1 MRRRDYPGWRMV
13 WALAATET
21 ISYGVL
27 YYAFA
32 AFLPAMQRS
41 LAYSQTTLAG
51 AFSLSVLVTG
61 AGAIPAGVWLDR
73 RGARGLMTAGS
84 VLAAG
89 SVLLWAQVDSILA
102 LYLTFTGM
110 GLAGAAVLYEPA
122 YATVNAYFDTQR
134 QNALLALTM
143 VAGLASTIFVP
154 ASSLLITHLG
164 WRHAL
169 VVLAIAE
176 GATIVPHFL
185 LVRRRPADQGW
196 QRDGAGRAATGS
208 GPSPGPAREKQPPA
222 GSHAD
227 PSRPAYRPVAYVTAA
242 AVLGSAAIA
251 AVAIYL
257 LSYLRQDGY
266 SLAVAAIATGALGVL
281 QVAGRVVLT
290 VSARRVPIAM
300 ATALMLGGQAAG
312 VVALLLIRNTAGVVL
327 FVLLFGLGFG
337 VLHIARPDLLAQY
350 APRPLFARLSGVQ
363 ALLVIIGEATAPTAA
378 AAMHTI
384 TGSYT
389 PMFIAVGAC
398 SLAAALLFAAADR
411 AHRKGTGPR
420 RSREPPP
427 GAVRT
432 VRRGGAARPAPRR
445 SCRGPRLGPGR
456 DGPVHRWQLA
466 QFLMRH
472 VAHGDDEVAVLLD
485 LVNVA
490 GTQAAQ
496 RQVVPFGGG
505 DGARRNRAAGWVP
518 ADAAGTLLARR
529 HSAAARCERAEF
541 AVHTNSTRRAVRAGG
556 RASESSAPGI
566 SRT

>member
-21 ISYGVL
+21 VSYGVL

-122 YATVNAYFDTQR
+122 YATVNAYFDTGR

-154 ASSLLITHLG
+154 ASSLLIIHLG

-196 QRDGAGRAATGS
+196 QRDGAGRVVTVS
-208 GPSPGPAREKQPPA
+208 GPSPHPAREKQPPA
-222 GSHAD
+222 AITQIL
-227 PSRPAYRPVAYVTAA
+227 RALRYRPVAYVTAA

-266 SLAVAAIATGALGVL
+266 SLAVAAIAAGALGVL

-300 ATALMLGGQAAG
+300 ATALMLGGQAAC

-350 APRPLFARLSGVQ
+350 APRSLFARLSSVQ

-378 AAMHTI
+378 AVLHSV
-384 TGSYT
+384 TGSYR

-411 AHRKGTGPR
+411 AHRKGTRGRGASRTGRRARRLPAAGPGR
-420 RSREPPP
+420 RASARRRRHEPALPAAGPVPGP
-427 GAVRT
+427 GAAHLPRGFRGH
-432 VRRGGAARPAPRR
+432 RRRPGDPRQPDPGGAANGGRHPPDDKDHH
-445 SCRGPRLGPGR
+445 RLGG
-456 DGPVHRWQLA
+456 LA
-466 QFLMRH
+466 
-472 VAHGDDEVAVLLD
+472 
-485 LVNVA
+485 
-490 GTQAAQ
+490 
-496 RQVVPFGGG
+496 
-505 DGARRNRAAGWVP
+505 
-518 ADAAGTLLARR
+518 
-529 HSAAARCERAEF
+529 
-541 AVHTNSTRRAVRAGG
+541 
-556 RASESSAPGI
+556 
-566 SRT
+566 

>member
-13 WALAATET
+13 WALAVTET
-21 ISYGVL
+21 VSYGVL

-32 AFLPAMQRS
+32 AFLPAMQQH
-41 LAYSQTTLAG
+41 LAGSQTTLAG

-89 SVLLWAQVDSILA
+89 SVLLWAQVDSTLA

-122 YATVNAYFDTQR
+122 YATVNAYFDTER

-154 ASSLLITHLG
+154 ASSLLIIHLG

-196 QRDGAGRAATGS
+196 QRDGAGRVVTV
-208 GPSPGPAREKQPPA
+208 PAPRPRTARGKRPL
-222 GSHAD
+222 
-227 PSRPAYRPVAYVTAA
+227 RPAVMQILHALRYRPVAYVTAA

-312 VVALLLIRNTAGVVL
+312 VVVLLLIRNTAGVVL

-384 TGSYT
+384 SGTYT

-398 SLAAALLFAAADR
+398 SLTAALLFAAADR
-411 AHRKGTGPR
+411 AHGK
-420 RSREPPP
+420 
-427 GAVRT
+427 A
-432 VRRGGAARPAPRR
+432 PA
-445 SCRGPRLGPGR
+445 
-456 DGPVHRWQLA
+456 
-466 QFLMRH
+466 
-472 VAHGDDEVAVLLD
+472 
-485 LVNVA
+485 
-490 GTQAAQ
+490 
-496 RQVVPFGGG
+496 
-505 DGARRNRAAGWVP
+505 VP
-518 ADAAGTLLARR
+518 ACPPAA
-529 HSAAARCERAEF
+529 SRCVLQPQSSSEAPAE
-541 AVHTNSTRRAVRAGG
+541 HTS
-556 RASESSAPGI
+556 
-566 SRT
+566 